1 MAKARE
7 KAKGQPRPGSRQAAK
22 SVQSPP
28 PTAAQPSS
36 EAGRAPR
43 QSLIYEPR
51 KTSMLG
57 GQTHSVE
64 RNKLQDRE
72 IYREL
77 GGFHSKRIENLY
89 LQRHYSN
96 AIQKPK
102 RAEYE

>member
-1 MAKARE
+1 
-7 KAKGQPRPGSRQAAK
+7 
-22 SVQSPP
+22 
-28 PTAAQPSS
+28 
-36 EAGRAPR
+36 
-43 QSLIYEPR
+43 
-51 KTSMLG
+51 MLG